1 MRDLVKM
8 GYEIQKKQKSD
19 YERQKAFYEEFLQEL
34 AKEKSEDI
42 APHFTCVFDLV
53 EHQYVVTLRLPISL
67 DIFQSE
73 GDENESTGEKKEQ
86 TAESTKDPKNIRTL
100 TDDER
105 MKCTVKWL
113 NNLYTAYVN
122 EKKLKHPCEECR
134 LFEEC
139 GRNTPPQAN
148 FKVLEQFTSEGTVVS
163 ACIN

>member
-1 MRDLVKM
+1 MKDITEM
-8 GYEIQKKQKSD
+8 AYENHKKAKSD
-19 YERQKAFYEEFLQEL
+19 SERQKAFYEEFLQEL
-34 AKEKSEDI
+34 TKEESADI
-42 APHFTCVFDLV
+42 APHFTCVFDV
-53 EHQYVVTLRLPISL
+53 VKREYVVTLKLPANL
-67 DIFQSE
+67 NIFES
-73 GDENESTGEKKEQ
+73 DEDETESQGEKEEQ
-86 TAESTKDPKNIRTL
+86 TAERPKDPKSVRPL

-122 EKKLKHPCEECR
+122 EQKLKHPCEGCR

-148 FKVLEQFTSEGTVVS
+148 FKVLEQFTGEGTVVS

>member
-1 MRDLVKM
+1 MKDLVKM
-8 GYEIQKKQKSD
+8 AHENYEKQTTD
-19 YERQKAFYEEFLQEL
+19 YEHQKAFYEEVLQEL

-42 APHFTCVFDLV
+42 APHFTCVFDIV
-53 EHQYVVTLRLPISL
+53 KREYVVTLRLPISL

-73 GDENESTGEKKEQ
+73 GGENESPGEKKEQ
-86 TAESTKDPKNIRTL
+86 TAESTKDPKSVRPL

-148 FKVLEQFTSEGTVVS
+148 FKVLEQFTSE
-163 ACIN
+163 